1 MMKMKRELQQNLFR
15 EPTPT
20 ASPTLPRNIRTEP
33 LKPLLQ
39 ALLSDLVAAPR
50 LTPAIR
56 GQMDEVE

>member
-1 MMKMKRELQQNLFR
+1 MMKMKRELQQNLFH

-20 ASPTLPRNIRTEP
+20 ASPMFARNIRTEP